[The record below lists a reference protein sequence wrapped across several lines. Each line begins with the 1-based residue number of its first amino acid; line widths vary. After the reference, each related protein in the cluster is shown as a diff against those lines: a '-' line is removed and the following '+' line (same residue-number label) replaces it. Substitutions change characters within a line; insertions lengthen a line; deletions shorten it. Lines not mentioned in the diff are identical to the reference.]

1 MRLYTAFAL
10 SVLASAAAEAQPRWK
25 SIGSTPS
32 GNPVYV
38 DTRTVKKSGDL
49 VSADIRVVFA
59 TPVKAGKVTWAS
71 SRTSATVDC
80 ARRSMAAKENVYYA
94 DARGTKVAQ
103 RRVNKQP
110 GFGSVIGGSPG
121 DVALKH
127 LCATR

>member
-1 MRLYTAFAL
+1 MRLCTALAL
-10 SVLASAAAEAQPRWK
+10 FLLAAPAAAAQARWK
-25 SIGSTPS
+25 SIGSTPA

-38 DTRTVKKSGDL
+38 DTRTVKKSGHL
-49 VSADIRVVFA
+49 VSADIRVVFT

-80 ARRSMAAKENVYYA
+80 ARRSMAARENVYYS
-94 DARGTKVAQ
+94 DARGTKVAE

-110 GFGSVIGGSPG
+110 GFGSVIGGSLG

-127 LCATR
+127 LCAAK